1 MRFGHFTNS
10 DDPLTTL
17 QCFGQSSEVV
27 WRHVECFDYRSFLI
41 GEGHELPKKA
51 DATRETGTAA
61 AMPSAGMARIMSR
74 IPTSMLV

>member
-27 WRHVECFDYRSFLI
+27 WRHVECFDYRSF
-41 GEGHELPKKA
+41 
-51 DATRETGTAA
+51 
-61 AMPSAGMARIMSR
+61 
-74 IPTSMLV
+74 